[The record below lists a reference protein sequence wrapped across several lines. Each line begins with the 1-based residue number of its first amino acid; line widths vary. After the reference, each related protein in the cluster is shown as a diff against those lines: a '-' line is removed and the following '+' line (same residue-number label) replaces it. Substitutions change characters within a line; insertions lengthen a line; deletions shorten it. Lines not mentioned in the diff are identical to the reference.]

1 MGIQPNKI
9 EVQVHRIQMPADT
22 VTPVGLYL
30 RLRDRYPEAVLLEG
44 ADNAEGKNGS
54 SFIGIA
60 PQAEIVIENGMM
72 RFNVPAAGIN
82 DEAPLQHIDVLEKL
96 EAFRTLFAF
105 SDNES
110 AHNLSGLGLI
120 GYMGYDAVQ
129 MFEPSAFHHQTVS
142 GGIPLLRFR
151 LYRYMLV
158 FNYLK
163 HTLEL
168 VELTL
173 PGQKHDPES
182 VKTLIEHKDIPQ
194 FKFSATGPE
203 KANMSD
209 EAYLEIVKKGIAHC
223 RRGDVFQV
231 VLSRSFTQA
240 FTGDEF
246 NVYRALR
253 SINPSPY
260 LFFADYG
267 SYRLFGSSPEAQ
279 LIIQNGKAVIHP
291 IAGTYRKTGDDTI
304 DLPAEQA
311 LLHDPKEN
319 AEHVMLV
326 DLARNDL
333 SRHADQVQVEAFREV
348 HRYSHVIHLVSKVSG
363 LVRSNVSPFALMAD
377 TFPAGTLSG
386 APKVRAMQIIHDN
399 EPSSRQWYGGAIG
412 MICFNGDVNM
422 AIMIRSFL
430 SRHQNLHFQAGA
442 GIVVNSTPESEKME
456 IQHKLG
462 ALRAAI
468 QMAKEF

>member
-1 MGIQPNKI
+1 ML
-9 EVQVHRIQMPADT
+9 ADT

-54 SFIGIA
+54 SFIGIQ
-60 PQAEIVIENGMM
+60 PQAEIVVENGKI
-72 RFNVPAAGIN
+72 RYEIPALGIAAAAEIAEVNVLDWLEYFKNLFDFSAAPN
-82 DEAPLQHIDVLEKL
+82 DA
-96 EAFRTLFAF
+96 A
-105 SDNES
+105 
-110 AHNLSGLGLI
+110 GLGLI

-129 MFEPSAFHHQTVS
+129 MFEPSAFQHHTAS
-142 GGIPLLRFR
+142 DNIPQLRFR
-151 LYRYMLV
+151 LYRYLLV

-163 HTLEL
+163 HALEL
-168 VELTL
+168 VEITL
-173 PGQKHDPES
+173 PGQTPDLEALE
-182 VKTLIEHKDIPQ
+182 TLIEHKDVPQ
-194 FKFSATGPE
+194 FKFQTAGPE
-203 KANMSD
+203 TANMSD
-209 EAYLEIVKKGIAHC
+209 DDYQAMVEKGIAHC

-231 VLSRSFTQA
+231 VLSRA
-240 FTGDEF
+240 FAQPFQGDEF

-267 SYRLFGSSPEAQ
+267 DYRLFGSSPEAQ
-279 LIIQNGKAVIHP
+279 LIVKHGKAVIHP
-291 IAGTYRKTGDDTI
+291 IAGTYKKTGDETVDQA
-304 DLPAEQA
+304 AEQA
-311 LLHDPKEN
+311 LLLDPKEN

-333 SRHADQVQVEAFREV
+333 SRHAERVQVETFREV

-363 LVRSNVSPFALMAD
+363 QVSPEVSSFALLAD

-386 APKVRAMQIIHDN
+386 APKVRAMQIIHEN
-399 EPSSRQWYGGAIG
+399 EPTNRAWYGGAIG
-412 MICFNGDVNM
+412 LMEFNGGVNM

-430 SRHQNLHFQAGA
+430 SSGQQLHYQAGA
-442 GIVVNSTPESEKME
+442 GVVVSSSPVSERLE
-456 IQHKLG
+456 ISHKLG

-468 QMAKEF
+468 QLAEKL